1 MFKILDNSSSKIII
15 NITIY
20 FENLII
26 RSHVLYVLN
35 THVNFVPIG
44 YCLLYD
50 LIFFLIY
57 NFGLQKLSI

>member
-35 THVNFVPIG
+35 TYVNFVPIG

-50 LIFFLIY
+50 LNFFFFIY
-57 NFGLQKLSI
+57 IILGL